1 MTAPTVLTPHQADI
15 LKTAAAVVYVI
26 DDPALHPSL
35 NQTTPL
41 THEQINT
48 LARRFSDGLDRWD
61 REVKAQRAPGSV
73 EATQIA
79 IAAYIL
85 NQKYPDLVKRDE
97 RGEITLPV
105 SDIVDVWRGL
115 GGDVSRYSELHQ
127 EWENLIYTLFGP
139 NPGAPTHSRREQAS
153 QIAKSFGLAV
163 AKSMGIDGIF
173 NNAFDAGHVP
183 EVSVPALPAYPASD
197 PRSKDLQLMAKLQIE
212 LSVTEGLLTAIA
224 PDAQNPTHVSKVSAW
239 FKERAATAL
248 DTVTS
253 LVVPSGVS
261 RLSNQ
266 LSDTERILRQ
276 SRDLLKVCLY
286 GTEQELAAEAAQ
298 HAVERSFG
306 TILFLAICPNVPF
319 VIPTL
324 ELRLAIT
331 KPLYY
336 VTKGAHASLGN
347 IPIFGFLFL
356 LMRWLGEVIDAIPR
370 YQVRFVQGIVSD
382 MWLSNPAKRAQLI
395 RRYLKYADRRAT
407 KPRVDALQR
416 VFLSI
421 VS

>member
-26 DDPALHPSL
+26 DDTALHPSL
-35 NQTTPL
+35 RQTTPL
-41 THEQINT
+41 THEQISA

-61 REVKAQRAPGSV
+61 REVRAQRAPSTV
-73 EATQIA
+73 EANQIA

-85 NQKYPDLVKRDE
+85 NQRYPDLVKRDD

-105 SDIVDVWRGL
+105 SDIAAVWNEL
-115 GGDVSRYSELHQ
+115 GGDVSRFSALHQ
-127 EWENLIYTLFGP
+127 EWENRIYTLFGP
-139 NPGAPTHSRREQAS
+139 DPSAPTHTRREQAGTA
-153 QIAKSFGLAV
+153 AKSFGMAV

-183 EVSVPALPAYPASD
+183 EVSVPALPAYPATD
-197 PRSKDLQLMAKLQIE
+197 PRSQDPQLMAKLQIE
-212 LSVTEGLLTAIA
+212 LSVTEGLLAAIT
-224 PDAQNPTHVSKVSAW
+224 PDAQNPTHDSKVSAW
-239 FKERAATAL
+239 FKERASTAL

-261 RLSNQ
+261 RLSSQ
-266 LSDTERILRQ
+266 LSDTERILKQ
-276 SRDLLKVCLY
+276 SRDLLKTCLY
-286 GTEQELAAEAAQ
+286 GTEQEVAAEAAQ
-298 HAVERSFG
+298 HAVERSIG
-306 TILFLAICPNVPF
+306 TILFLAICPNIPF

-336 VTKGAHASLGN
+336 VTKGAHASLGK

-356 LMRWLGEVIDAIPR
+356 LMRWLGEAIDAIPR
-370 YQVRFVQGIVSD
+370 FQVRVVQGIVSD
-382 MWLSNPAKRAQLI
+382 AWLGNPTKRAKLI
-395 RRYLKYADRRAT
+395 RRYLNYADRRAT

-416 VFLSI
+416 VFLGI